1 MNIKKLAKLFALIPL
16 PLALVQTASAV
27 EITVLE
33 DRLKAVGIQDAARD
47 FEKQTG
53 IKVNV
58 IETHTYVYT
67 IEKLRLDGPAGTA
80 PDMMVLPHDQVSIA
94 AQEGL
99 ISPLDLNKAEKSK
112 FLPSALDAVTYKGQV
127 YAIPKTVENLVVLYN
142 KNYIKKPFETLE
154 DYTNYSE
161 EVWEKTD
168 GGSYG
173 FVAKLD
179 ELYFA
184 YPIIKAF
191 GGYVFGRNEEGRY
204 NIDDFGL
211 NNQASLDAVNYMKN
225 LNDHYHIPF
234 DTKGKHETIFNML
247 DYFLSTNAHSIIT
260 GPWDIRACMDK
271 GVKFGVAALP
281 KLPNGKYMSGF
292 NGVRA
297 YVINK
302 WSKNYDACRQ
312 FAMFLNQPKYAKIR
326 FDLTGAPPA
335 LAITKDDPEL
345 FDNEIIKAIYTQFD
359 RNEYMPNIPEMA
371 QVWLP
376 YSAMLGQ
383 IYNNEAQIK
392 SGLDFVTSKIKQ
404 SIKDY
409 RLENN
414 L

>member
-1 MNIKKLAKLFALIPL
+1 
-16 PLALVQTASAV
+16 
-27 EITVLE
+27 
-33 DRLKAVGIQDAARD
+33 
-47 FEKQTG
+47 
-53 IKVNV
+53 
-58 IETHTYVYT
+58 
-67 IEKLRLDGPAGTA
+67 
-80 PDMMVLPHDQVSIA
+80 
-94 AQEGL
+94 
-99 ISPLDLNKAEKSK
+99 
-112 FLPSALDAVTYKGQV
+112 
-127 YAIPKTVENLVVLYN
+127 
-142 KNYIKKPFETLE
+142 
-154 DYTNYSE
+154 
-161 EVWEKTD
+161 
-168 GGSYG
+168 
-173 FVAKLD
+173 
-179 ELYFA
+179 
-184 YPIIKAF
+184 
-191 GGYVFGRNEEGRY
+191 
-204 NIDDFGL
+204 
-211 NNQASLDAVNYMKN
+211 
-225 LNDHYHIPF
+225 
-234 DTKGKHETIFNML
+234 
-247 DYFLSTNAHSIIT
+247 
-260 GPWDIRACMDK
+260 MDK

-312 FAMFLNQPKYAKIR
+312 FAMFLNPPKYAKIR